1 MKKVSK
7 KYLDGLVNKIISETI
22 EEKAEGLVN
31 KIKTNV
37 NELGGMEDGHPKFGN
52 KNFNDMTAEELDD
65 LLNNYKNDESEWDE
79 IDDDEDH
86 DGNWVHPLGEED
98 MEEGFDSGEMKRW
111 RKDKDY
117 SNKEFRDIPKGEV
130 DMKNYR
136 DDSVTPS
143 RFVKNKIKDMLDDE
157 GFSEEDFDFD
167 LNEGFDSEDIK
178 DFRKGKDFSSKEFKK
193 FPKHLSHKNLDDDS
207 LSLDKFNKK
216 FPNKDFDTDEEDYD
230 LMFETDGEVCEC
242 GGSIYEGECNEC
254 GKSYGEVMEDDEV
267 LGSNEDELY
276 DPRET
281 STETN
286 EGGCRAVREV
296 IKSQNG
302 KMTDLD
308 KKLINDYNCTSL
320 MESMKRRKVK
330 KDVEE
335 GNEFTGELAKA
346 KKEGKKEFE
355 VGGKK
360 YKVKESVK
368 LTESELISLIEKIV
382 TEQTKLKG
390 TGSGEPRGMRSYKKA
405 HDESGKE
412 NEDYIQS
419 VAKKMKDYLKDGSKG
434 EYNENPKHFP
444 KGNGQLEKMGAK
456 KYTMSKDGDEFIDD
470 FMRPGMENLDYDE
483 IHPNE
488 EWMESTIEG
497 SSKTGNSDEYAN
509 AEATEV
515 NKRINKKRK
524 ENKLSKVKKMA
535 YNKSAQPVVSDKTGE
550 EDGDGINIKLEST
563 KKEEK
568 VLNEEFNKIS
578 HLMNYNRKTQ

>member
-65 LLNNYKNDESEWDE
+65 LLNNYKNDDSEE
-79 IDDDEDH
+79 EH
-86 DGNWVHPLGEED
+86 EGNWVHPIGEED

-117 SNKEFRDIPKGEV
+117 SNKEFRGMPKGEV

-434 EYNENPKHFP
+434 EYKENPKHFP
-444 KGNGQLEKMGAK
+444 KGNGQLEKMEAK

-470 FMRPGMENLDYDE
+470 FMRPGIENLNYDE

-497 SSKTGNSDEYAN
+497 SSKTGNPDEYAN

-524 ENKLSKVKKMA
+524 ENKLAKVKKMA

-568 VLNEEFNKIS
+568 VLNEEFNKIN

>member
-1 MKKVSK
+1 
-7 KYLDGLVNKIISETI
+7 
-22 EEKAEGLVN
+22 
-31 KIKTNV
+31 
-37 NELGGMEDGHPKFGN
+37 
-52 KNFNDMTAEELDD
+52 
-65 LLNNYKNDESEWDE
+65 
-79 IDDDEDH
+79 
-86 DGNWVHPLGEED
+86 
-98 MEEGFDSGEMKRW
+98 
-111 RKDKDY
+111 
-117 SNKEFRDIPKGEV
+117 
-130 DMKNYR
+130 
-136 DDSVTPS
+136 
-143 RFVKNKIKDMLDDE
+143 
-157 GFSEEDFDFD
+157 
-167 LNEGFDSEDIK
+167 
-178 DFRKGKDFSSKEFKK
+178 
-193 FPKHLSHKNLDDDS
+193 
-207 LSLDKFNKK
+207 
-216 FPNKDFDTDEEDYD
+216 
-230 LMFETDGEVCEC
+230 MFETDGEVCEC

-276 DPRET
+276 DYRET

-444 KGNGQLEKMGAK
+444 KGNGQLEKMEAK

-550 EDGDGINIKLEST
+550 ENGDGINIKLEST